1 MGNSI
6 LYSSC
11 PNKTSV
17 SWWCFK
23 VTGRLTAQ
31 FPPFLSSTTALFLA
45 QLNLVQNL
53 IFKWLVAS
61 TQGFF
66 TSQGD
71 SLGGMMCQWN
81 TGFER
86 NSPDPRYHPSTPEDA
101 HRGGEQGRLLS
112 STFMPFCSQA
122 QPILSLKTVMSFL
135 FLESKFLMQL
145 YIKTMLHCFKEK

>member
-1 MGNSI
+1 MCNSI
-6 LYSSC
+6 LYFSC

-17 SWWCFK
+17 SWWFFK
-23 VTGRLTAQ
+23 VRADWL
-31 FPPFLSSTTALFLA
+31 PNSLLSLSSTTALFLA

-81 TGFER
+81 TGFEKKQ
-86 NSPDPRYHPSTPEDA
+86 SWSSQQA
-101 HRGGEQGRLLS
+101 RGCSQRKR
-112 STFMPFCSQA
+112 TRKAIVQYIYAICSQA
-122 QPILSLKTVMSFL
+122 QPILSLKTVISFL

-145 YIKTMLHCFKEK
+145 TH